1 MWAGVGKL
9 YCKLNKSQT
18 FTVIWDYLGNG
29 QKFKS
34 HQRLCMYHVLWYE
47 YPEAWWWQKSQKL
60 VPLQLGGR
68 LWSSSVGELRSS
80 WTIQMLEKFGN
91 LYCRISIFGT
101 LGFSSWRSFSSNLLP
116 QTHWR
121 SCKAVFTL
129 GVKVS
134 SVESPNTR
142 LTI

>member
-1 MWAGVGKL
+1 
-9 YCKLNKSQT
+9 
-18 FTVIWDYLGNG
+18 
-29 QKFKS
+29 
-34 HQRLCMYHVLWYE
+34 
-47 YPEAWWWQKSQKL
+47 
-60 VPLQLGGR
+60 
-68 LWSSSVGELRSS
+68 
-80 WTIQMLEKFGN
+80 MLEKFGN